1 MPPEKFEDTKWIN
14 RRKRQYND
22 QKKKENNYV
31 QYTTQKTKDRGIQS
45 PLKTGD
51 EPRCSGRVGSSCS
64 ICDNRITLVT
74 TSLRLRQTEHIRGHL

>member
-14 RRKRQYND
+14 RKKRQYND

-45 PLKTGD
+45 PLKTAD

-74 TSLRLRQTEHIRGHL
+74 TSL